1 MSYPIRRHGKLL
13 LKKPEVKN
21 PGLGGAIVLLLLYLL
36 GTGTLGDFIDLARAY
51 FRH

>member
-1 MSYPIRRHGKLL
+1 MTVPRLMLRVVEII
-13 LKKPEVKN
+13 
-21 PGLGGAIVLLLLYLL
+21 GGALFLLLLYLL